1 MTTKLMKL
9 FFGFLLI
16 FVIVYGF
23 ILAGTVDYVFINV
36 RGFLCEGSSMNVLLV
51 FINAHFLN

>member
-1 MTTKLMKL
+1 MTTKWMKL

-36 RGFLCEGSSMNVLLV
+36 RGFLCEESSMNVLLV